1 MIYYGNG
8 KIEWEESIFLDED
21 GRHDAFFDMRYI
33 VKTKDETIEIVN
45 PTWTNIK
52 SIFEDSDSRKTYIAR
67 FVLNNEERID
77 IFIENIICIRV
88 RKLMKYEYCPI
99 KKEIIATSIK

>member
-1 MIYYGNG
+1 MIYYGDA
-8 KIEWEESIFLDED
+8 KIEWEESLLED
-21 GRHDAFFDMRYI
+21 DYGDYIFFDVIY
-33 VKTKDETIEIVN
+33 TIETKYEKIEIKN

-52 SIFEDSDSRKTYIAR
+52 AVFECYEKGKPYIAR
-67 FVLNNEERID
+67 FVLSDIETID